1 MGLDDVVGI
10 LENYRGREKTLRT
23 LQYGLLFITPAARHS
38 PSTKAVLEGISAQI
52 GGVRVI
58 LRLFDDLS
66 MFQYSKA
73 VLKQSKEK
81 DWIVRW
87 LEVANI
93 VVDQLFFPVEH
104 LAWARDVK
112 ILRGSSSSLWHA
124 SLLLW
129 ATSLVLTILRS
140 LQKIFLLKQNN
151 SRLQAEEKDRQEEK
165 YEAELLTIIMHA
177 ADLLNALNWLPN
189 RPWSKS
195 FPVWQVG
202 VFGLVSSL
210 IGFQKLLQPRL

>member
-1 MGLDDVVGI
+1 MGLGDVVGV
-10 LENYRGREKTLRT
+10 LESYRGREKTMRT
-23 LQYGLLFITPAARHS
+23 IQYGLLFLTPAARHS
-38 PSTKAVLEGISAQI
+38 PSTRAVLEAVSKQV

-66 MFQYSKA
+66 MLQYSRE
-73 VLKQSKEK
+73 VLRQGKGK

-140 LQKIFLLKQNN
+140 LRKISLLQQDS
-151 SRLQAEEKDRQEEK
+151 SRLALEEKEKQEEK
-165 YEAELLTIIMHA
+165 YETELLNIIMHA

-189 RPWSKS
+189 RPWSKP

-202 VFGLVSSL
+202 VFGLISSL
-210 IGFQKLLQPRL
+210 IGFQKLLQRRS

>member
-1 MGLDDVVGI
+1 MGLGDVVSV
-10 LENYRGREKTLRT
+10 LETYRGREKTLRT
-23 LQYGLLFITPAARHS
+23 LQYGLLFLTPAARDS
-38 PSTKAVLEGISAQI
+38 PSTKAVLEAISAQV

-66 MFQYSKA
+66 MLQYSKE
-73 VLKQSKEK
+73 VLRQSKGK

-129 ATSLVLTILRS
+129 AASLVLTILR
-140 LQKIFLLKQNN
+140 
-151 SRLQAEEKDRQEEK
+151 ERQEEK
-165 YEAELLTIIMHA
+165 YETELLTIIMHA

-189 RPWSKS
+189 RPWSKP

-210 IGFQKLLQPRL
+210 IGFQKLIQPRL